1 MSAAIPSV
9 TEELLVLVD
18 EQDRE
23 VGTCSKLAAH
33 REGHLHRAVSVMLF
47 DDAGRLLLQRR
58 APDKYHS
65 GGLWSNTCC
74 GHPRPGESPVDA
86 ASRRLRAELGI
97 TNVSLRPAGTFRY
110 RAALRNGLIEHELDH
125 VLVGTWAGDAVLAPA
140 EVSAVRW
147 VHPTQLSVELMAYPQ
162 RFTAWTSHVLTAV
175 ATVTG

>member
-1 MSAAIPSV
+1 MTHRALPH
-9 TEELLVLVD
+9 EELLVLVD

-23 VGTCSKLAAH
+23 VGTSSKLAAH
-33 REGHLHRAVSVMLF
+33 REGRLHRAVSVVLR
-47 DDAGRLLLQRR
+47 DGAGQVLLQRR
-58 APDKYHS
+58 ALTKYHS
-65 GGLWSNTCC
+65 AGLWSNTCC

-97 TNVSLRPAGTFRY
+97 TDVLLKPVGTFRY

-125 VLVGTWAGDAVLAPA
+125 VLIGNWTGEPVPDPA

-147 VHPTQLSVELMAYPQ
+147 VHPAQLSVELMAYPQ
-162 RFTAWTSHVLTAV
+162 RFTAWTPHVLTAV